1 MLKQALSLCSSMVK
15 EHMRLEAAFFESVR
29 VLVMRILYNPSGKKF
44 SLKEIN
50 DRINELLKQSVKS
63 DGVINL
69 FSDVGEKVNLFD
81 PTFLV
86 KKLLKKY
93 KYPPE
98 GQEDALKTVISQC
111 ELWTD
116 NIADFDDSV
125 SYFINDDYG
134 TLKVAEKNQNY
145 RKKC

>member
-1 MLKQALSLCSSMVK
+1 MKPL
-15 EHMRLEAAFFESVR
+15 FFESVR
-29 VLVMRILYNPSGKKF
+29 VLVIRILYNPSGKKF

-69 FSDVGEKVNLFD
+69 FSDISEKVNLFD
-81 PTFLV
+81 PAFLENISMRMIV

-116 NIADFDDSV
+116 NVADYEDTV
-125 SYFINDDYG
+125 SYSINDDYG
-134 TLKVAEKNQNY
+134 TLKVAETNSSFEK
-145 RKKC
+145 